1 MVHGLSCSVTC
12 GISSYQTRDG
22 TCVPCI
28 ARQILNHWIT
38 RKSLNSTN
46 LLSYSLEVKSLK
58 WVSLDQ
64 IQVISKAS
72 YIPPG
77 ISRAVSIFL
86 PFLADHLLFLA
97 HGHFSIFK
105 AINAGPTPHVA
116 IILTFFCLKFSIFK
130 NVCDYTEPTRIIQN
144 NIHILRLSLLTT
156 LIPSVV
162 LTPFAKKLK
171 FNHSGDED
179 VDTLGEGALF

>member
-1 MVHGLSCSVTC
+1 MVAVHGIFAVSRRTLHPGIQTRVTARRLNSY
-12 GISSYQTRDG
+12 GAWAQLLRDMWDLSYQTRDG
-22 TCVPCI
+22 TCIPCI
-28 ARQILNHWIT
+28 ARWILNQWIT

-64 IQVISKAS
+64 IQVISRAF

-86 PFLADHLLFLA
+86 PFLVDHLLFLA

-105 AINAGPTPHVA
+105 AINVGPTPHVA
-116 IILTFFCLKFSIFK
+116 IFLTFFCLKFSIFK
-130 NVCDYTEPTRIIQN
+130 NLGDYTGPTWIIQN
-144 NIHILRLSLLTT
+144 NIHILR
-156 LIPSVV
+156 
-162 LTPFAKKLK
+162 
-171 FNHSGDED
+171 
-179 VDTLGEGALF
+179 

>member
-1 MVHGLSCSVTC
+1 MATSP
-12 GISSYQTRDG
+12 SSKPSMLG
-22 TCVPCI
+22 P
-28 ARQILNHWIT
+28 
-38 RKSLNSTN
+38 
-46 LLSYSLEVKSLK
+46 LLV
-58 WVSLDQ
+58 
-64 IQVISKAS
+64 
-72 YIPPG
+72 
-77 ISRAVSIFL
+77 F
-86 PFLADHLLFLA
+86 
-97 HGHFSIFK
+97 
-105 AINAGPTPHVA
+105 A

-179 VDTLGEGALF
+179 GHLGGGGIILTL